1 MADSTNPR
9 QVGTQGIAG
18 RAIATLAITI
28 PITLSGKDANG
39 VEFTEKTRTIVIDRF
54 GGKIAT
60 KCVLSLGSE
69 MTLHNPIV
77 GQTASI
83 RVVRV
88 GEKRA
93 AEEPY
98 EISVQFV
105 GSQNIWGIE
114 FPSYDGKES
123 ALPAPP
129 PKIHTPRMPAGAA
142 SSPGQPTAPKFAVPD
157 ASSSLKPAET
167 GRAGPSLTPPTMQTP
182 QPSPL
187 PVAVETLALPVEES
201 NEIIEAT
208 LTRLTQQIGASGE
221 NKARLFQEEP
231 EESSSP
237 IGLLT
242 QTNQQDTAK
251 NIEERESSVE
261 EHVKT
266 LEGDLQASRTEMQQ
280 LVAELEELK
289 HAVREEMGKTL
300 REVQENRPK
309 IVELA
314 MGDLG
319 MKVRGEIDSVTDELI
334 DLTQRRVQEGVAA
347 ALEPLIQGALNR
359 VNSATEEQSARA
371 GQGIQS
377 QLSRL
382 IEEGQAQLG
391 RMLQSTTS
399 EFGNESDHISGPTF
413 ASAQAEIAAAL
424 SKSAVGFDAQ
434 LHKTADEV
442 TEAAAKQL
450 QKQAEDTLLLLSE
463 ELKTSCKKVTA
474 ETEGRLSSAGRSALD
489 AVSSA
494 SDYALGEFQVRLG
507 ERAETSGDNCIKRL
521 EESLAK
527 AEGEQQKSALSS
539 FRKALEQECA
549 EPLARMK
556 SDLAQALKAVSEQ
569 AARQASALNDL
580 RKAVEEES
588 LQTLANVKGAATQ
601 TIGEISGQIERQANA
616 LKDVREAV
624 QEESARILAKAKS
637 DANQAM
643 RGVSAQAGR
652 DNMEALNDLRKS
664 LAEETAQALPKFQED
679 LAQTMGE
686 VAGQVQQQMNML
698 SSLLNLIEKE
708 SAQILSKVKDDVAE
722 ALAENS
728 RLAEQHTKSTQA
740 ALSDWETRM
749 GSRVELQ
756 LQQLEGK
763 TRASLETL
771 QGQSEELLKS
781 TLEKL
786 RSESRALPEQI
797 EASPKKAAG
806 NIEQNRLARI
816 PGVLQ
821 DLRARILKYISMKLC
836 PCCGYSNFGNTTHC
850 RKCHGPLVSQPATTV
865 LQKSYWIGPEKAR
878 VIRNKALAAVIL
890 GLMVKVY
897 WGGYGPWPVID
908 YLPWAQIRPWLE
920 PLLLYGGGVGYLAGW
935 VLSRVQALGKS
946 SKQ

>member
-601 TIGEISGQIERQANA
+601 TIGGIAGQIERQANA
-616 LKDVREAV
+616 LKDLREVV
-624 QEESARILAKAKS
+624 QEESAKTLAKAKS
-637 DANQAM
+637 DANQAI
-643 RGVSAQAGR
+643 RGVSEQMGR
-652 DNMEALNDLRKS
+652 DMEALNDLRKS
-664 LAEETAQALPKFQED
+664 LVEESAQALPKFRED
-679 LAQTMGE
+679 LGQVMGE
-686 VAGQVQQQMNML
+686 VTDQVQQQVNML
-698 SSLLNLIEKE
+698 CSLLNLIEKE
-708 SAQILSKVKDDVAE
+708 SAQIFSKVKNDVAE

-728 RLAEQHTKSTQA
+728 RLAEQHMKSTQA
-740 ALSDWETRM
+740 SLSDWETRM

-763 TRASLETL
+763 TRTSLETL
-771 QGQSEELLKS
+771 QEQSAELLKS

-786 RSESRALPEQI
+786 RSESRALPEQL
-797 EASPKKAAG
+797 EASLKKAAG
-806 NIEQNRLARI
+806 NIEQIWVERI
-816 PGVLQ
+816 QGKQ
-821 DLRARILKYISMKLC
+821 QQMADEIIEAS
-836 PCCGYSNFGNTTHC
+836 
-850 RKCHGPLVSQPATTV
+850 
-865 LQKSYWIGPEKAR
+865 
-878 VIRNKALAAVIL
+878 AA
-890 GLMVKVY
+890 
-897 WGGYGPWPVID
+897 
-908 YLPWAQIRPWLE
+908 Q
-920 PLLLYGGGVGYLAGW
+920 
-935 VLSRVQALGKS
+935 LGKQLEENLDLFGEQLKLKQEQAASGVAEAFRSKMAEMLSVFQSAPRS
-946 SKQ
+946 SPPPAQPPSPDAPSL